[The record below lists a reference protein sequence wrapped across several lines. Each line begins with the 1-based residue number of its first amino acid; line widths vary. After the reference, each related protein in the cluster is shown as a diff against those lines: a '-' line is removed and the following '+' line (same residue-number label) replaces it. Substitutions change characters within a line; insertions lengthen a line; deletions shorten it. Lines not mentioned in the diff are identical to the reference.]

1 MNALVAALVLAASPA
16 APAEIPIV
24 DAVAVHGH
32 LVRGDAV
39 LVDTRSPAEFEK
51 AHIAGAI
58 NVPAE
63 RTKAEA
69 ARLPR
74 DLRTPI
80 VFYCRGM
87 G

>member
-1 MNALVAALVLAASPA
+1 MNAFVVSLLLAAAPA
-16 APAEIPIV
+16 APAEIPVV
-24 DAVAVHGH
+24 DAATVHGH

-39 LVDTRSPAEFEK
+39 LVDARSPAEFEQ

-58 NVPAE
+58 NIPAE

-74 DLRTPI
+74 DLRTPVI
-80 VFYCRGM
+80 FYCRGM

>member
-1 MNALVAALVLAASPA
+1 MHALVIAVLVAAVPA
-16 APAEIPIV
+16 ARGEIPVV
-24 DAVAVHGH
+24 DAAVVHGH

-39 LVDTRSPAEFEK
+39 LVDARSTAEFEK

-58 NVPAE
+58 NIPAE
-63 RTKAEA
+63 RTKADA

-74 DLRTPI
+74 DRRTPVI
-80 VFYCRGM
+80 FYCRGM

>member
-1 MNALVAALVLAASPA
+1 MNALVAALVLAATPA

-24 DAVAVHGH
+24 DAAAVHGH

-39 LVDTRSPAEFEK
+39 LVDARSPAEFEK

-74 DLRTPI
+74 DRRTPI

-87 G
+87 A

>member
-1 MNALVAALVLAASPA
+1 MTALVAALLVAAAPA
-16 APAEIPIV
+16 APAEIPVV
-24 DAVAVHGH
+24 DAAAVHGH

-39 LVDTRSPAEFEK
+39 LVDARPAAEFEK

-58 NVPAE
+58 SVPAE
-63 RTKAEA
+63 RIKADA

-74 DLRTPI
+74 DRRTPI